1 MTSIP
6 LFTMP
11 AYPAAA
17 IRKLM
22 QLEMTTEVS
31 IRLSPVVSPLFLL
44 QCDLYSDWVQNL
56 GKGVLGKVTIF
67 AGHVDDTNAESN

>member
-6 LFTMP
+6 LFTML
-11 AYPAAA
+11 AYQAAA
-17 IRKLM
+17 IRKFV

-31 IRLSPVVSPLFLL
+31 VPLSPVFSLFFLL

-56 GKGVLGKVTIF
+56 GKGVLGKVAIF
-67 AGHVDDTNAESN
+67 AGHVDNTNA